1 MENTWVYQGQEPIK
15 IKTFLHSLGMGHRL
29 FNDIKNGAGEFQ
41 VDHRRVRPTTKVLPN
56 QPLTV
61 TVQPEPSDSSVAVS
75 EEPLTIVYEDANWLV
90 VDKPVGVASVPGPH
104 VANGSIL
111 NRVKGYLIANDSID
125 QRPHLI
131 TRLDRDTAGLL
142 LVAKHNVASSMISP
156 QVEGHTMQKEY
167 RAIVTGTLEQDHG
180 MIDAPIA
187 RVKGQVEREISE
199 DGQPALTEFWV
210 EESRGPWS
218 LVRLR
223 LHSGRTHQIR
233 VHMSSIGHPL
243 LGDHLYGG
251 DLSMTDHQA
260 LYANHLAFTDP
271 FTQTDLAFDVEMP
284 ADFKTLWN
292 GLV

>member
-260 LYANHLAFTDP
+260 LYASHLAFTDP

-284 ADFKTLWN
+284 AEFKTLWN

>member
-61 TVQPEPSDSSVAVS
+61 TVQPEPGDSSVAVS
-75 EEPLTIVYEDANWLV
+75 EEPLMIVYEDANWLV

-167 RAIVTGTLEQDHG
+167 RAIVTGTFEQDHG

-260 LYANHLAFTDP
+260 LYASHLAFTDP

-292 GLV
+292 GLA